1 MNELTQHLERWHDFH
16 LLIGG
21 AAATL
26 MGLTFV
32 AVTLAPEVIAGR
44 ASTAIRAF
52 LTPIIA
58 FFATVLII
66 SVVLLV
72 PALTPAA
79 TGAFFA
85 VVGISGL
92 LYILSTGVHRQWRNW
107 HLGIDDWIWYVGLP
121 LLSYGAM
128 LASAAGTWQ
137 VSFWAPYTAAGAVLA
152 LLVIGIRNVWDVVL
166 AVALESQHSARSE
179 HGKE

>member
-1 MNELTQHLERWHDFH
+1 MCFNGFTNDWTQQLEQWHDFH

-32 AVTLAPEVIAGR
+32 AVTLAPHVIAGR

-52 LTPIIA
+52 ITPIVA

-72 PALTPAA
+72 PHLTPTA

-92 LYILSTGVHRQWRNW
+92 IYIFSTGPHGQWRKW
-107 HLGIDDWIWYVGLP
+107 QLGIDDLIWYIGLP
-121 LLSYGAM
+121 LLGYGAI
-128 LASAAGTWQ
+128 LTSAVGMWR
-137 VSFWAPYTAAGAVLA
+137 VSFWAPYVAAGAVPV
-152 LLVIGIRNVWDVVL
+152 LLIIGIRNAWDVVL
-166 AVALESQHSARSE
+166 AIARESQH
-179 HGKE
+179 